1 MILRSL
7 RGCFE
12 PLHFEPL
19 HFELLHF
26 ELLHFEPLHFEPPYS
41 EDMIVQQPN
50 LDSAGKVAI
59 FQRQPEPKVFSGGE
73 VIFLDGQSGDY
84 LYGVLEG
91 AVDLVVDGKIL
102 ETIEE
107 GEVFGAGALIHP
119 DGVRVYTAI
128 AKTDCKLAYMD
139 ESRMLFAIQE
149 TPMFAL
155 DVMRNYSE
163 RLQRMSKHPLDAK
176 A

>member
-1 MILRSL
+1 M
-7 RGCFE
+7 
-12 PLHFEPL
+12 
-19 HFELLHF
+19 
-26 ELLHFEPLHFEPPYS
+26 
-41 EDMIVQQPN
+41 QQLN
-50 LDSAGKVAI
+50 LGPAGKVAI
-59 FQRQPEPKVFSGGE
+59 FQRQSEPKVFSVGE
-73 VIFLDGQSGDY
+73 VIFEDGQPGDY

-91 AVDLVVDGKIL
+91 AVDLAVDGKVL
-102 ETIEE
+102 ETIEM
-107 GEVFGAGALIHP
+107 GGVFGAGALIHP
-119 DGVRVYTAI
+119 EGIRVYSAI

-163 RLQRMSKHPLDAK
+163 RLRRLSKHPLGGK

>member
-1 MILRSL
+1 M
-7 RGCFE
+7 
-12 PLHFEPL
+12 
-19 HFELLHF
+19 
-26 ELLHFEPLHFEPPYS
+26 
-41 EDMIVQQPN
+41 VQQLN
-50 LDSAGKVAI
+50 LGPAGKVAI
-59 FQRQPEPKVFSGGE
+59 FQRQSEPKVFSVGE
-73 VIFLDGQSGDY
+73 VIFEDGQPGDY

-91 AVDLVVDGKIL
+91 AVDLAVDGKVL
-102 ETIEE
+102 ETIEM
-107 GEVFGAGALIHP
+107 GGVFGAGALIHP
-119 DGVRVYTAI
+119 EGIRVYSAI

-163 RLQRMSKHPLDAK
+163 RLRRLSKHPLGGK